1 MISAEVPIRIQF
13 YDLDTMNVVWH
24 GNYPRYLEIARCAL
38 LDKIGYNYVEMRDS
52 GYAWPIVDMRIK
64 YVGPLRFAQEAI
76 VTAQIVDY
84 LNGLKIDYRIRDQA
98 SGAVITKARTFQV
111 PVSLENGEMLL
122 ESPAIL
128 IQKMQSADE

>member
-13 YDLDTMNVVWH
+13 YDLDPMNVVWH